1 MTSESDKSGNEGS
14 KAGPQGTQA
23 FSREQLAEVLDE
35 TREHELPQSRR
46 ASLRVV
52 SSDAG
57 KQVFELNSDRMTI
70 GRSSVCD
77 LRVEEPSISS
87 EHARFVHAEDGWR
100 IINLLS
106 TNGVFVNDKK
116 VFSHLLSDG
125 DEIRLGRTVLRFHD
139 PSGSGSR
146 DAGASSPGSSA
157 RWVAIAVV
165 AVAVIAAATWWLL

>member
-1 MTSESDKSGNEGS
+1 MTSESDKPGKDAS

-23 FSREQLAEVLDE
+23 FSREQLNEVLE
-35 TREHELPQSRR
+35 QTSEHELPQSRR

-125 DEIRLGRTVLRFHD
+125 DEIRLGRTLLRFHD
-139 PSGSGSR
+139 PSGARRSGDS
-146 DAGASSPGSSA
+146 AGASGST
-157 RWVAIAVV
+157 RMILMAVG
-165 AVAVIAAATWWLL
+165 AVAVIAALAWWLL

>member
-1 MTSESDKSGNEGS
+1 MTAESDKSGNQGS

-23 FSREQLAEVLDE
+23 FSREQIAEVLNDTADNE
-35 TREHELPQSRR
+35 VPQSRR
-46 ASLRVV
+46 ASLGLI
-52 SSDAG
+52 SSETG

-70 GRSSVCD
+70 GRAATCD

-125 DEIRLGRTVLRFHD
+125 DEIRLGRAVLRFRD
-139 PSGSGSR
+139 PSR
-146 DAGASSPGSSA
+146 PRAGRAGGDSPAAA
-157 RWVAIAVV
+157 RWVVLGLVGVAVV
-165 AVAVIAAATWWLL
+165 AAGVWWLL

>member
-1 MTSESDKSGNEGS
+1 MTSESDKSGNDAS

-23 FSREQLAEVLDE
+23 FSREQLAEVLNE
-35 TREHELPQSRR
+35 TAEHELPQSRR

-70 GRSSVCD
+70 GRSGICD

-139 PSGSGSR
+139 PSGTGG
-146 DAGASSPGSSA
+146 GADRPGSS
-157 RWVAIAVV
+157 RRVALAVV
-165 AVAVIAAATWWLL
+165 AAVVIAAVAWWLL